1 MKPFDNCYIVKDTT
15 KKTIKIIKMD
25 NKTLFVNYIVES
37 LDFKHELEITTGLI
51 EDEKKGGKK

>member
-51 EDEKKGGKK
+51 EDEKKGGNK